1 MGDVIKLGDV
11 PLVDVWDGPKPT
23 QSPPPEAVWD
33 GIEWVSAAVFAKR
46 EAGKLLAQQAER
58 WRAAQCPVSDDVDE
72 GLRAGTLARSE
83 STVAIDAWHEPRTK
97 PWLVLSGPTGCGKSV
112 AVAQYLWT
120 HGGRFVRADEIVRLF
135 SSMFGDQYEQQQKL
149 RDVPRLVIDDVGGEL
164 DATRMLPALLDL
176 LDSRKSARNRP
187 TIVTTN
193 LSKKEF
199 AARYANE
206 RLMSRMAE
214 SVQWA
219 AVGGDDLRRRKQ

>member
-11 PLVDVWDGPKPT
+11 PFDVPAGPP
-23 QSPPPEAVWD
+23 PPPEAVWD
-33 GIEWVSAAVFAKR
+33 GIEWVSASVFARR
-46 EAGKLLAQQAER
+46 EESRVRAQQAEL
-58 WRAAQCPVSDDVDE
+58 WRSTGCPVSDDVID
-72 GLRAGTLARSE
+72 GLRAGTLARTE
-83 STVAIDAWHEPRTK
+83 STVAIDAWNEPRTK

-112 AVAQYLWT
+112 AVAQYLWS

-149 RDVPRLVIDDVGGEL
+149 RDVYRLVIDDVGGEL
-164 DATRMLPALLDL
+164 DATRMLPAMLDL

-187 TIVTTN
+187 TICTTN

-199 AARYANE
+199 AARYGNE
-206 RLMSRMAE
+206 RLMSRMSE

-219 AVGGDDLRRRKQ
+219 AVGGDDLRRRKL

>member
-1 MGDVIKLGDV
+1 MGKLSKLGAIV
-11 PLVDVWDGPKPT
+11 SKLETLQTAAAEEVWDG
-23 QSPPPEAVWD
+23 EA
-33 GIEWVSAAVFAKR
+33 WVAASDFARR
-46 EAGKLLAQQAER
+46 EA
-58 WRAAQCPVSDDVDE
+58 AAQAAKQEALFAAAHCPVSDDVDE
-72 GLRAGTLARSE
+72 GLRAGTLKRTD
-83 STVAIDAWHEPRTK
+83 STVALDAWHETRTK

-112 AVAQYLWT
+112 AVAQMLWT
-120 HGGRFVRADEIVRLF
+120 HGGRFVRSDEVVRLF

-149 RDVPRLVIDDVGGEL
+149 RDLPLLVIDDVGGEL
-164 DATRMLPALLDL
+164 DAARMLPALLDL
-176 LDSRKSARNRP
+176 LDSRKSARSRP

-219 AVGGDDLRRRKQ
+219 AVGGEDLRRRK